1 MRNRKSIIVY
11 FKSPRVLKRLKKIG
25 NVAYFHKKRKY
36 AVLYIDEDRRDKVRK
51 ELESLKHVRRVEDSL
66 LDDSMYKVEDVS
78 SKNT

>member
-25 NVAYFHKKRKY
+25 NVAYFHNKRKY
-36 AVLYIDEDRRDKVRK
+36 AVLYIDEERMEKIRK
-51 ELESLKHVRRVEDSL
+51 ELEALKHVRRVEESL

-78 SKNT
+78 SENT

>member
-1 MRNRKSIIVY
+1 MRNRASIIVY

-36 AVLYIDEDRRDKVRK
+36 AVLYVDEDRRDKIRK

-78 SKNT
+78 SENT

>member
-25 NVAYFHKKRKY
+25 HIAYFHKKRKY
-36 AVLYIDEDRRDKVRK
+36 AVLYIDEDRGDKIRK

-78 SKNT
+78 SENT